1 MTTQPAETAQP
12 SATTHPSETTQ
23 TAEPS
28 RTAETTQ
35 TAVTAPS
42 ADATTL
48 PSDETLLPSEQGDL
62 SAAPEP
68 QRAAPLVPGTQAVVA
83 VAVSTVWVSPD
94 APRPDIDDPALTAP
108 VDPDAWNT
116 KLCDDKTR
124 GALLPLLETQALYG
138 ALVQVD
144 EVRGDWVRGV
154 VLGQGTTRDARGYPG
169 WLPARHLVVDR
180 EFAHRVRM
188 APRALVTAPLA
199 ELAVETA
206 PRGAVPAPPARIG
219 FTTMLPV
226 IADDDGRVPAE
237 DEATVRVALPGGG
250 VAALRRD
257 DVLLRCG
264 AGEHYG
270 TGSAE
275 EVIADGER
283 YLGLQYLWAGMT
295 AWGFDCS
302 GFVRAILLAHG
313 IEIARDAGDQLRAS
327 GLPFVEREDLR
338 RGDLVF
344 FSNGPGAE
352 SIRHVAMWIGDGQIL
367 HSPNFRRTVVEESLE
382 EYDVHGEYAG
392 AVRPPYAGA

>member
-1 MTTQPAETAQP
+1 MISKPAETAQP
-12 SATTHPSETTQ
+12 SATTHSSATTQ

-28 RTAETTQ
+28 RTAETTK

-42 ADATTL
+42 GDATAL
-48 PSDETLLPSEQGDL
+48 PADEAPLFSAPGDL
-62 SAAPEP
+62 SAASDP
-68 QRAAPLVPGTQAVVA
+68 QRPAPLVPGTQAVVA
-83 VAVSTVWVSPD
+83 VAVSTAWVSPD
-94 APRPDIDDPALTAP
+94 APRPGIDDPALTAP
-108 VDPDAWNT
+108 VDPDAWNA
-116 KLCDDKTR
+116 KLCDDETR

-169 WLPARHLVVDR
+169 WLPAGHLVVDR

-199 ELAVETA
+199 ELAVGTA
-206 PRGAVPAPPARIG
+206 PRGEVPAPPARIG
-219 FTTMLPV
+219 YTTMLPV
-226 IADDDGRVPAE
+226 ITDDDGRVPAE
-237 DEATVRVALPGGG
+237 EEATVRVALPGGG
-250 VAALRRD
+250 VAEVRRD
-257 DVLLRCG
+257 DVLLRGG
-264 AGEHYG
+264 AGEHHATG
-270 TGSAE
+270 TAE

-344 FSNGPGAE
+344 FSDGPGAE

>member
-28 RTAETTQ
+28 QPTA
-35 TAVTAPS
+35 TAPS

-48 PSDETLLPSEQGDL
+48 PADETPLSSEQGDL

-116 KLCDDKTR
+116 KLCDDETR

-144 EVRGDWVRGV
+144 ELRGDWVRGV

-199 ELAVETA
+199 ELAVEA
-206 PRGAVPAPPARIG
+206 ALRGAVPAPPARIG
-219 FTTMLPV
+219 YTTMLPV
-226 IADDDGRVPAE
+226 IAHDDGRVPA
-237 DEATVRVALPGGG
+237 DEEGPVRVALPGGG
-250 VAALRRD
+250 VAELRRT
-257 DVLLRCG
+257 DVLLRG
-264 AGEHYG
+264 GTGEHHG

-275 EVIADGER
+275 EVIADGEH

-327 GLPFVEREDLR
+327 GLPFVDREDLR

-352 SIRHVAMWIGDGQIL
+352 SIRHVAMWIGDGRIL

>member
-1 MTTQPAETAQP
+1 MISKPAETAQP
-12 SATTHPSETTQ
+12 SATTHSSATTQ

-28 RTAETTQ
+28 RTAETTK

-42 ADATTL
+42 ADATAL
-48 PSDETLLPSEQGDL
+48 PADEAPLFSAQGDL
-62 SAAPEP
+62 SAASDP
-68 QRAAPLVPGTQAVVA
+68 QRPAPLVPGTQAVVA
-83 VAVSTVWVSPD
+83 VAVSTAWVSPD
-94 APRPDIDDPALTAP
+94 APRPGIDDPALTAP
-108 VDPDAWNT
+108 VDPDAWNA
-116 KLCDDKTR
+116 KLCDDETR

-188 APRALVTAPLA
+188 APRALVTAPVA
-199 ELAVETA
+199 ELAVEAA
-206 PRGAVPAPPARIG
+206 PRGAVPAPPSRIG
-219 FTTMLPV
+219 YTTMLPV

-250 VAALRRD
+250 MAALRRD
-257 DVLLRCG
+257 DVLLRGG
-264 AGEHYG
+264 AGEHHG
-270 TGSAE
+270 TGTAE

-327 GLPFVEREDLR
+327 GLPFVDREDLR

-344 FSNGPGAE
+344 FSDGPGAE
-352 SIRHVAMWIGDGQIL
+352 SIRHVAMWIGDGRIL

>member
-1 MTTQPAETAQP
+1 M
-12 SATTHPSETTQ
+12 
-23 TAEPS
+23 
-28 RTAETTQ
+28 
-35 TAVTAPS
+35 TAPS

-48 PSDETLLPSEQGDL
+48 PADETPLPSAQGDL
-62 SAAPEP
+62 SAASDP
-68 QRAAPLVPGTQAVVA
+68 QRPAPLVPGTQAVVA

-94 APRPDIDDPALTAP
+94 APRPGIDDPALTAP

-116 KLCDDKTR
+116 KLCDDETR

-169 WLPARHLVVDR
+169 WLPAGHLVVDR

-199 ELAVETA
+199 ELAVGTA
-206 PRGAVPAPPARIG
+206 PRGEVPAPPARIG
-219 FTTMLPV
+219 YTTMLPV
-226 IADDDGRVPAE
+226 ITDDDGRVPAE
-237 DEATVRVALPGGG
+237 EEATVRVALPGGG
-250 VAALRRD
+250 VAEVRRD
-257 DVLLRCG
+257 DVLLRGG
-264 AGEHYG
+264 AGEHHDTG
-270 TGSAE
+270 TAE
-275 EVIADGER
+275 AVIADGER